1 MATQQAKSEHI
12 HIRRAARLLGLAAG
26 LLFLLVA
33 LVSMWNY
40 RHYLLAPDALYREAQ
55 SASPERAA
63 LLYERLA
70 AVLPEVEE
78 YARRWAAE
86 AAMPDIEALQTLQ
99 AVVAFRPQSPAAYEA
114 HLAMARYYASI
125 EAPGAE
131 DEYRAALA
139 LHDTVVLR
147 RELAR
152 YLEEKGDDEAAYGE
166 YLRLLGEQ
174 PDAFSGMRRVGPD
187 ALVVAD
193 DLNTA
198 FYCSD
203 ALETLRTI
211 DDDAAHAL
219 RATALNCLGRYEEAE
234 AEYRAWVDAAP
245 DEQGAQLGLASVLA
259 RLGHA
264 EDALELYAT
273 VDTPDSWL
281 AQAELL
287 EEEDPDLALELYLAS
302 PYPVVW
308 WSATTILES
317 QGRITET
324 LPLYARVAEADT
336 YLADDAAYRLMVLSE
351 RLGDEDALAE
361 GEQLIADLGL
371 NWLALRASGE
381 ELSLGVAPP
390 LDPAGGEILGEVGA
404 LELIGREDLAHMEL
418 LLAAQFRHAPHVDLA
433 MAESLLSR
441 GYVMEA
447 QAIAEEYLDRHRR
460 APLAFWRLSYPTP
473 YMAAVESAAE
483 EFEVDA
489 LLIWA
494 LMRAES
500 RYDADA
506 YGYAG
511 ERGLMQILPSTQVWV
526 AEQLGEDIS
535 PGDAFAPQNNVRMA
549 AWLLRFLLDYFDGD
563 TELVIAAYNG
573 GAGSVDTWQ
582 DNPLVSDRDDLLRW
596 IGFGQTR
603 EYLERV
609 SLYYL
614 IYQELYAG
622 GLGTEQGPGQP
633 Q

>member
-1 MATQQAKSEHI
+1 MATQQSKSEQPQ
-12 HIRRAARLLGLAAG
+12 RALKLLGLVAA
-26 LLFLLVA
+26 LLLLVA
-33 LVSMWNY
+33 ALISMWNY

-70 AVLPEVEE
+70 EVLPEVEE
-78 YARRWAAE
+78 YARLWAAQ

-99 AVVAFRPQSPAAYEA
+99 AVVAFRPQSPAAHEA
-114 HLAMARYYASI
+114 HLAMARYYASV
-125 EAPGAE
+125 EAPAAE

-139 LHDTVVLR
+139 LNDTVALR

-152 YLEEKGDDEAAYGE
+152 YLEEKGDDEGAYGE
-166 YLRLLGEQ
+166 YLHLLGEQ
-174 PDAFSGMRRVGPD
+174 PDAFVGMRRVGPD

-211 DDDAAHAL
+211 DDFAAQPL
-219 RATALNCLGRYEEAE
+219 RAKALSCLGRYDEAE
-234 AEYRAWVDAAP
+234 AAYSAWLNATP
-245 DEQGAQLGLASVLA
+245 DEEGAQLGLASVLA
-259 RLGHA
+259 SLGRT

-302 PYPVVW
+302 PYPVAW
-308 WSATTILES
+308 WSATTMLEA
-317 QGRITET
+317 QGRLTET
-324 LPLYARVAEADT
+324 LPLYTRVAEADT
-336 YLADDAAYRLMVLSE
+336 YLADDAAYRLMILS
-351 RLGDEDALAE
+351 RRVGDEDAQAQ

-381 ELSLGVAPP
+381 ELSLAVAPP
-390 LDPAGGEILGEVGA
+390 LDAAGGEILGKAET
-404 LELIGREDLAHMEL
+404 LELVGRKDLAYMEL

-433 MAESLLSR
+433 MAQSLLSR

-447 QAIAEEYLDRHRR
+447 QVIAEEYLDRHPR
-460 APLAFWRLSYPTP
+460 AVLAFWQLSYPRP
-473 YMAAVESAAE
+473 YLPTVESAAA
-483 EFEVDA
+483 EFEMDP

-511 ERGLMQILPSTQVWV
+511 ERGLMQIMPSTQVWV

-535 PGDAFAPQNNVRMA
+535 PGDAFAPENNIRMA
-549 AWLLRFLLDYFDGD
+549 AWLLRFLLDYFEGD
-563 TELVIAAYNG
+563 TELAIAAYNG

-582 DNPLVSDRDDLLRW
+582 DDPLVSDNDDLLRW

-609 SLYYL
+609 SLYYR

-622 GLGTEQGPGQP
+622 SLGTEQAPGEP

>member
-1 MATQQAKSEHI
+1 MATQQRTSQ
-12 HIRRAARLLGLAAG
+12 HIRRAARLLGLVAA
-26 LLFLLVA
+26 LLLLVVA

-55 SASPERAA
+55 RASPERAA

-70 AVLPEVEE
+70 EVLPEVEE
-78 YARRWAAE
+78 YARLWAAE
-86 AAMPDIEALQTLQ
+86 AAIPDIEALQTLQ
-99 AVVAFRPQSPAAYEA
+99 AVVAFRPQSPAAYQA

-131 DEYRAALA
+131 DEYGAALA
-139 LHDTVVLR
+139 LHDTAALR

-152 YLEEKGDDEAAYGE
+152 YLEEKGDDEGAYGE

-198 FYCSD
+198 LYCSD
-203 ALETLRTI
+203 ALEALRTI
-211 DDDAAHAL
+211 DDAAAHPL
-219 RATALNCLGRYEEAE
+219 RATALSCLGRYAEAE
-234 AEYRAWVDAAP
+234 AAYSAWLDAAP
-245 DEQGAQLGLASVLA
+245 DEEDAQLGLAGVLA
-259 RLGHA
+259 RLGRA
-264 EDALELYAT
+264 DDALELYAT

-287 EEEDPDLALELYLAS
+287 QEADPDLALELYLAS
-302 PYPVVW
+302 PYPVAW
-308 WSATTILES
+308 WSATTMLEA
-317 QGRITET
+317 QGRLTET
-324 LPLYARVAEADT
+324 LPVYARVAEADT
-336 YLADDAAYRLMVLSE
+336 YLADDAAYRLTVLAQ
-351 RLGDEDALAE
+351 RVGDEDALAE
-361 GEQLIADLGL
+361 SEQLMANLGL
-371 NWLALRASGE
+371 NWLALRGSGK
-381 ELSLGVAPP
+381 ELSLEVAPP
-390 LDPAGGEILGEVGA
+390 LDPAAGEIMGKVEA

-418 LLAAQFRHAPHVDLA
+418 LLAAQFRHRPHLDLA
-433 MAESLLSR
+433 MAQSLLSR
-441 GYVMEA
+441 GYVTEA
-447 QAIAEEYLDRHRR
+447 QAIAEEYLDRHPRS
-460 APLAFWRLSYPTP
+460 APLDFWRLSYPTP
-473 YMAAVESAAE
+473 YLAAVESAVA
-483 EFEVDA
+483 EFEVDP

-500 RYDADA
+500 RYDANA

-535 PGDAFAPQNNVRMA
+535 PGDAFAPENNIRMA
-549 AWLLRFLLDYFDGD
+549 SWLLRFLLDYFDGD
-563 TELVIAAYNG
+563 TELAIAAYNG

-582 DNPLVSDRDDLLRW
+582 SDPLVSDRDDLLRW

-609 SLYYL
+609 SLYYR

-622 GLGTEQGPGQP
+622 SLGTEQAPGEP
-633 Q
+633 E

>member
-1 MATQQAKSEHI
+1 MATQQATLE
-12 HIRRAARLLGLAAG
+12 HIRRAARLLGLVAA
-26 LLFLLVA
+26 LLLLAVA
-33 LVSMWNY
+33 LVSLWNY

-55 SASPERAA
+55 TASPERTA

-70 AVLPEVEE
+70 EVLPEVEE
-78 YARRWAAE
+78 YARLWAAQ

-99 AVVAFRPQSPAAYEA
+99 AVVAFRPQSPAAYQA

-131 DEYRAALA
+131 DEYGAALA
-139 LHDTVVLR
+139 LHDTAALR

-152 YLEEKGDDEAAYGE
+152 YLEEKGDDEGAYGE
-166 YLRLLGEQ
+166 YLHLLGEQ

-198 FYCSD
+198 SYCSD
-203 ALETLRTI
+203 AVEALRTI
-211 DDDAAHAL
+211 DDDAAHPL
-219 RATALNCLGRYEEAE
+219 RATALSCLGRYEEAE
-234 AEYRAWVDAAP
+234 AEYTAWVDAAP
-245 DEQGAQLGLASVLA
+245 DEEGAQLGLASVLA
-259 RLGHA
+259 RLGRT

-287 EEEDPDLALELYLAS
+287 QEEDPDLALELYLAS
-302 PYPVVW
+302 PYPVAW
-308 WSATTILES
+308 WSATTILEA
-317 QGRITET
+317 QGRLTET

-336 YLADDAAYRLMVLSE
+336 YLADDAAYRLMVLSQ
-351 RLGDEDALAE
+351 RVGDEDALAE
-361 GEQLIADLGL
+361 GEQLMADLGL
-371 NWLALRASGE
+371 NWLALRVSGE
-381 ELSLGVAPP
+381 EFSLAVAPP
-390 LDPAGGEILGEVGA
+390 LDAAGGEILGKAEA
-404 LELIGREDLAHMEL
+404 LEFIGRKDLAYMEL
-418 LLAAQFRHAPHVDLA
+418 LLAAQFRYAPHVDLA
-433 MAESLLSR
+433 MAQSLLSR
-441 GYVMEA
+441 GYALEA
-447 QAIAEEYLDRHRR
+447 QVIAEEYLDRHPR

-473 YMAAVESAAE
+473 YLAAVESAAA
-483 EFEVDA
+483 EFEVDP

-506 YGYAG
+506 FGYAG

-535 PGDAFAPQNNVRMA
+535 PGDAFAPENNIRMA
-549 AWLLRFLLDYFDGD
+549 SWLLRFLLDYFDGD
-563 TELVIAAYNG
+563 TELAIAAYNG

-582 DNPLVSDRDDLLRW
+582 GDPLVSDRDDLLRW

-609 SLYYL
+609 SLYYR

-622 GLGTEQGPGQP
+622 SLGTEQAPGEP
-633 Q
+633 E

>member
-1 MATQQAKSEHI
+1 MATQQATLE
-12 HIRRAARLLGLAAG
+12 HIRRAARLLGLVAA
-26 LLFLLVA
+26 LLLLAVA
-33 LVSMWNY
+33 LVSLWNY

-55 SASPERAA
+55 TASPERTA

-70 AVLPEVEE
+70 EVLPEVEE
-78 YARRWAAE
+78 YARLWAAQ

-99 AVVAFRPQSPAAYEA
+99 AVVAFRPQSPVAYQA

-131 DEYRAALA
+131 DEYGAALA
-139 LHDTVVLR
+139 LHDTAALR

-152 YLEEKGDDEAAYGE
+152 YLEEKGDDEGAYGE
-166 YLRLLGEQ
+166 YLHLLGEQ

-198 FYCSD
+198 SYCSD
-203 ALETLRTI
+203 AVEALRTI
-211 DDDAAHAL
+211 DDDAAHPL
-219 RATALNCLGRYEEAE
+219 QATALSCLGRYEEAE
-234 AEYRAWVDAAP
+234 AEYTAWVDAAP
-245 DEQGAQLGLASVLA
+245 DEEGAQLGLASVLA
-259 RLGHA
+259 RLGRT

-287 EEEDPDLALELYLAS
+287 QEEDPDLALELYLAS
-302 PYPVVW
+302 PYPVAW
-308 WSATTILES
+308 WSATTILEA
-317 QGRITET
+317 QGRLTET

-336 YLADDAAYRLMVLSE
+336 YLADDAAYRLMVLSQ
-351 RLGDEDALAE
+351 RVGDEDALAE
-361 GEQLIADLGL
+361 GEQLMADLGL
-371 NWLALRASGE
+371 NWLALRVSGE
-381 ELSLGVAPP
+381 EFSLAVAPP
-390 LDPAGGEILGEVGA
+390 LDAAGGEILGKAEA
-404 LELIGREDLAHMEL
+404 LELIGRKDLAYMEL
-418 LLAAQFRHAPHVDLA
+418 LLAAQFRYAPHVDLA
-433 MAESLLSR
+433 MAQSLLSR
-441 GYVMEA
+441 GYALEA
-447 QAIAEEYLDRHRR
+447 QVIAEEYLDRHPR

-473 YMAAVESAAE
+473 YLAAVESAAA
-483 EFEVDA
+483 EFEVDP

-506 YGYAG
+506 FGYAG

-535 PGDAFAPQNNVRMA
+535 PGDAFAPENNIRMA
-549 AWLLRFLLDYFDGD
+549 SWLLRFLLDYFDGD
-563 TELVIAAYNG
+563 TELAIAAYNG

-582 DNPLVSDRDDLLRW
+582 GDPLVSDRDDLLRW

-609 SLYYL
+609 SLYYR

-622 GLGTEQGPGQP
+622 SLGTEQAPGEP
-633 Q
+633 E

>member
-1 MATQQAKSEHI
+1 MATQQGTSQ
-12 HIRRAARLLGLAAG
+12 HIRRAARLLGLVAA
-26 LLFLLVA
+26 LLLLVVA
-33 LVSMWNY
+33 LVSMWNS

-55 SASPERAA
+55 RASPERAA

-70 AVLPEVEE
+70 EVLPEVEE
-78 YARRWAAE
+78 YARLWAAE

-114 HLAMARYYASI
+114 HLAMARHYASI
-125 EAPGAE
+125 EAPNAE

-139 LHDTVVLR
+139 LYDTVALR
-147 RELAR
+147 RELAW
-152 YLEEKGDDEAAYGE
+152 YLEEKGDDEGAYGE
-166 YLRLLGEQ
+166 YLYLLAEQ

-198 FYCSD
+198 LYCSD
-203 ALETLRTI
+203 ALEALRTI
-211 DDDAAHAL
+211 DDDAAHPL
-219 RATALNCLGRYEEAE
+219 RATALSCLGRYEEAE
-234 AEYRAWVDAAP
+234 AAYAAWVDTAP
-245 DEQGAQLGLASVLA
+245 DEEGAQLGLAGVLA
-259 RLGHA
+259 RLGRT

-273 VDTPDSWL
+273 FDTPDSWL
-281 AQAELL
+281 AQAELM
-287 EEEDPDLALELYLAS
+287 EEADPDLALELYLAS
-302 PYPVVW
+302 PYPVAW
-308 WSATTILES
+308 WSATTMLEA
-317 QGRITET
+317 QGRLTET
-324 LPLYARVAEADT
+324 LPVYARVAEGDT
-336 YLADDAAYRLMVLSE
+336 YLADDAAYRLTVLAQ
-351 RLGDEDALAE
+351 RVGDEDALAE
-361 GEQLIADLGL
+361 SEQLMTNLGL

-390 LDPAGGEILGEVGA
+390 LDAAGGEIMGKVKA
-404 LELIGREDLAHMEL
+404 LEIIWREDLAHMEL
-418 LLAAQFRHAPHVDLA
+418 LLAAQFRHRPHLDLA
-433 MAESLLSR
+433 MAQSLLSR
-441 GYVMEA
+441 GYVTEA
-447 QAIAEEYLDRHRR
+447 QPIADEYLDRHPR
-460 APLAFWRLSYPTP
+460 APLDFWRLSYPTP
-473 YMAAVESAAE
+473 YLAAVESAVA
-483 EFEVDA
+483 EFEVDP

-535 PGDAFAPQNNVRMA
+535 PGDAFAPENNIRMA
-549 AWLLRFLLDYFDGD
+549 SWLLRFLLDYFDGD
-563 TELVIAAYNG
+563 TELAIAAYNG

-582 DNPLVSDRDDLLRW
+582 DDPLVSDRDDLLRW

-609 SLYYL
+609 SLYYR

-622 GLGTEQGPGQP
+622 SLGTEQAPGEP
-633 Q
+633 E